1 MDNNYLNNKVILK
14 YCPDYYRI
22 INEEFSELDTMSD
35 KIIEIYQSF
44 IFSIDINVKEELKL
58 ITQLNKAV
66 CRYFDDREFKRML
79 TLSLMALRLPKSTKD
94 VLGAIAREIIKQ
106 YNKYM
111 EGFTRNL
118 YIPKWI

>member
-35 KIIEIYQSF
+35 KVIEIYQSF

-66 CRYFDDREFKRML
+66 CRYFDDREFRNNLNNHLKVLKAPKGEKDILLYIVNSIIML
-79 TLSLMALRLPKSTKD
+79 
-94 VLGAIAREIIKQ
+94 
-106 YNKYM
+106 YNKYLD
-111 EGFTRNL
+111 GYTRNL
-118 YIPKWI
+118 YIPRWI

>member
-1 MDNNYLNNKVILK
+1 MDNNYLSNKVILK

-22 INEEFSELDTMSD
+22 INEEFSEDDKMSD
-35 KIIEIYQSF
+35 KVIEIYQSF
-44 IFSIDINVKEELKL
+44 IFSIDINDKNELKL
-58 ITQLNKAV
+58 ISILNRAI
-66 CRYFDDREFKRML
+66 CRYFDDREFKKML
-79 TLSLMALRLPKSTKD
+79 VLFLNNLRLPKSTRD
-94 VLGAIAREIIKQ
+94 VLRCIVEEIIKQ

>member
-1 MDNNYLNNKVILK
+1 MENNYLNNKVILK

-22 INEEFSELDTMSD
+22 INEEFSELDYMSD
-35 KIIEIYQSF
+35 KVIEIYQSF
-44 IFSIDINVKEELKL
+44 IFTVDINEKDQLKL
-58 ITQLNKAV
+58 ISLLNKAI
-66 CRYFDDREFKRML
+66 CRYFDDREFKKML
-79 TLSLMALRLPKSTKD
+79 ISSLSTFKIPKSTKN
-94 VLGAIAREIIKQ
+94 VLRAIVDEIVKQ

>member
-35 KIIEIYQSF
+35 KVIEIYQSF

-58 ITQLNKAV
+58 ITQLNKRV
-66 CRYFDDREFKRML
+66 CRYFDDRECK
-79 TLSLMALRLPKSTKD
+79 
-94 VLGAIAREIIKQ
+94 
-106 YNKYM
+106 
-111 EGFTRNL
+111 
-118 YIPKWI
+118 

>member
-35 KIIEIYQSF
+35 KVIEIYQSF

-66 CRYFDDREFKRML
+66 CRY
-79 TLSLMALRLPKSTKD
+79 AY
-94 VLGAIAREIIKQ
+94 IIINGIK
-106 YNKYM
+106 
-111 EGFTRNL
+111 TS
-118 YIPKWI
+118 